1 MNENAYK
8 VFLQRQ
14 RSNKE
19 INEIA
24 ALGRIAASGAKLAAR
39 GAARGGK
46 SVGGK
51 AKSGYGKLGA
61 ALAKGK
67 PQLNPKAVVGKS
79 VGRLPGAAKMS
90 ASDMAP
96 VAGKSAVKRVTKDPS
111 KLMGRFGVDPAKIH
125 GKGPK
130 GTPAGEA
137 GAAPLE
143 KMKTAAGQLRR
154 DRLAT
159 RDKLAAQKDKPSL
172 LGKIAKGAG
181 QLRKKVD
188 TPQNRELA
196 GKAVKGIAAFA
207 KKGGFSSGF
216 NQLYKDD
223 VPTGYAQAGGQLG
236 GGLNRV
242 LGVGTKAGDEADID
256 RKQAERAAAAN
267 PQGGPAGPQGG
278 PAAQPRRDPFRGL
291 TPTERRNAM
300 MRGMAG

>member
-19 INEIA
+19 INEVA
-24 ALGRIAASGAKLAAR
+24 ALGRLAGGLAASGAKLAAR

-79 VGRLPGAAKMS
+79 VGRLPAAAKMS
-90 ASDMAP
+90 ASDTAP

-111 KLMGRFGVDPAKIH
+111 KLMGRFCVDPDKIH

-137 GAAPLE
+137 GAAPLD
-143 KMKTAAGQLRR
+143 KMKAAAAKLRSER
-154 DRLAT
+154 EAT
-159 RDKLAAQKDKPSL
+159 RDKLRARSKEVEGSTW
-172 LGKIAKGAG
+172 
-181 QLRKKVD
+181 RK
-188 TPQNRELA
+188 A
-196 GKAVKGIAAFA
+196 
-207 KKGGFSSGF
+207 
-216 NQLYKDD
+216 
-223 VPTGYAQAGGQLG
+223 LG
-236 GGLNRV
+236 GGSQNNGRS
-242 LGVGTKAGDEADID
+242 
-256 RKQAERAAAAN
+256 ERAS
-267 PQGGPAGPQGG
+267 PSRTG
-278 PAAQPRRDPFRGL
+278 R
-291 TPTERRNAM
+291 
-300 MRGMAG
+300 